1 MDSFNRKIQNNK
13 LSYNVFENAALI
25 MNEDR
30 IELKNAHKNMPIM
43 LLMYYHNY

>member
-1 MDSFNRKIQNNK
+1 M
-13 LSYNVFENAALI
+13 FENVALI

-43 LLMYYHNY
+43 LLMYYHN